1 MFLVLFT
8 GQICM
13 LNITYSN
20 NKFVFLDEISEGYG

>member
-1 MFLVLFT
+1 
-8 GQICM
+8 M